1 MRLIFTAMNNYSDR
15 NGRRPYKDHDI
26 AGIILMIV
34 SAFLLL
40 CTLIPVMFG
49 IVSKTLRNFI
59 MGIFGV
65 FSYAVFAFTF
75 ALGLV
80 LLLKRRPAV
89 SAKKLA
95 CIIGIVFF
103 LMLILQLST
112 TGGYLDESFGK
123 YLADVYRAKY
133 TAGGAFFGMIAYAV
147 KAFATQAGAY
157 IIFSVLLL
165 LFIVLLG
172 LIIRKEYGITFGV
185 TRKKSVAPK
194 DKKTTQISDTEKF
207 EDKTPPQRVYNFL
220 STDLF
225 VENIMA
231 QNNNAEYD
239 ADEENDG
246 SSGRLYD
253 MSADYGSFERKR
265 PTQTQATNILYPVSD
280 VDFDNDPI
288 YRDMNMNRTDR
299 REDYSE
305 NRPVPPGT
313 KFYDESEPMTEGKPA
328 SSSAAPDVHKTS
340 EYEVRRKK
348 PDKIFHED
356 RNNNGFSDIIIPTPK
371 QEENDYNPGEIIN
384 SATGDY
390 NGFSSLG
397 EDRGFTGSLSDRE
410 SRFSETY
417 NDVREEYESEP
428 APREHFAAEKN
439 TESEDVFPENEHQPY
454 SNFRMTTSFGVNK
467 RENSV
472 INDSPIASETW
483 LNEKEET
490 SVSHEESIR
499 NESTINRNRTVYSSF
514 SENQSSSEE
523 TSYDSF
529 SGMDSPSDEGII
541 NENAFY
547 GKTESVSET
556 ADKESKILG
565 DGEDTLII
573 SDDEPVNASEKP
585 IDVYGTEDDYTGRYF
600 EDVSGGTQR
609 GNYAGGAYGM
619 SDRNRAERND
629 FGRPA
634 AEEKQPLRSEPVKPV
649 KEEPYIYEYPPVSL
663 LSVIDSKE
671 NVDANDIEI
680 KTHDIEE
687 VLANLKFPAKVCNV
701 IVGPVVT
708 RFELQPPQGIQV
720 KKILGFEKDLE
731 LTLERGAIRIEA
743 PVANK
748 KAIGI
753 EVANGKPAMVGLR
766 EMFEAPAFKD
776 SRSVMPLALGK
787 DIGGDI
793 IVRNLEKMPHL
804 LVAGATGTGKS
815 VCLNT
820 LILSIIYKR
829 SPEDVR
835 ILLVDPKQVEFTLYR
850 RLPHLLLENPIT
862 EVDQAINALE
872 YLTDEMNRRYELFS
886 DLATQGYP
894 VRNLDEYNKCEAVK
908 SGKIKKMPYI
918 VMIVDEL
925 ADLMTSRK
933 KEVELG
939 IRKITQKSRAAG
951 IHLVLATQRPSV
963 DVITGTIKVN
973 LPSRISFKVTSN
985 ADSRTV
991 LDQGGAEALLGN
1003 GDMLMMCNSEPIRL
1017 QGAFVSNEEIVSV
1030 VNYIKEHNKAEFDP
1044 EIADAILS
1052 TKEVPDE
1059 MAASSGN
1066 AEESADEK
1074 LYPNIM
1080 RCFINS
1086 GKASTSLIQTRF
1098 SLGYARAAR
1107 ILSIFEDRKWVG
1119 PSAGAKPREVYMTES
1134 QFETIFARP
1143 FNE

>member
-1 MRLIFTAMNNYSDR
+1 MNNYSDR
-15 NGRRPYKDHDI
+15 NGRRQYKDHDI
-26 AGIILMIV
+26 AGIVLMIV

-40 CTLIPVMFG
+40 CTVFTKFIFG
-49 IVSKTLRNFI
+49 IVSQAIGNVILGVF
-59 MGIFGV
+59 GI
-65 FSYAVFAFTF
+65 FSYALLSFTF

-89 SAKKLA
+89 SAKKLV
-95 CIIGIVFF
+95 CIIGIIFF

-112 TGGYLDESFGK
+112 TNGYLDAGFGN
-123 YLADVYRAKY
+123 YLGEVYGAKY
-133 TAGGAFFGMIAYAV
+133 TAGGVFFGMFAYAA
-147 KAFATQAGAY
+147 KALATRVGAY

-165 LFIVLLG
+165 LFIVLLA
-172 LIIRKEYGITFGV
+172 LIIRKELGIFSGV
-185 TRKKSVAPK
+185 TRKPSVS
-194 DKKTTQISDTEKF
+194 KKEKRQTESSDVQRF
-207 EDKTPPQRVYNFL
+207 EDRTPPQRVYNFL

-225 VENIMA
+225 VENIVA
-231 QNNNAEYD
+231 QNEGAERISD
-239 ADEENDG
+239 DEEDNV
-246 SSGRLYD
+246 SGRLYD
-253 MSADYGSFERKR
+253 VSAEYGAFERKR

-280 VDFDNDPI
+280 VDLDNDPI
-288 YRDMNMNRTDR
+288 YRDMNMKKPEKAD
-299 REDYSE
+299 EGHI
-305 NRPVPPGT
+305 VPPGT
-313 KFYDESEPMTEGKPA
+313 KYYDESTPLREARPA
-328 SSSAAPDVHKTS
+328 ETYSAPDVHKTT
-340 EYEVRRKK
+340 EYDVSRKK
-348 PDKIFHED
+348 PDKIFHDD
-356 RNNNGFSDIIIPTPK
+356 RNNNGFSDVIIPTPK
-371 QEENDYNPGEIIN
+371 QRETEYNPGEIVN
-384 SATGDY
+384 SGTGEYNAY

-397 EDRGFTGSLSDRE
+397 EERGYTGGNLNGNRSSY
-410 SRFSETY
+410 ET
-417 NDVREEYESEP
+417 REESAYGFASEP
-428 APREHFAAEKN
+428 DPQEHFAEKS
-439 TESEDVFPENEHQPY
+439 ESKEPDDIFPENEHQPY
-454 SNFRMTTSFGVNK
+454 SNFRMATSFGVNK
-467 RENSV
+467 KDNYV
-472 INDSPIASETW
+472 NDSPIASETW
-483 LNEKEET
+483 LDDKGGFTRSSET
-490 SVSHEESIR
+490 SRRENTETSK
-499 NESTINRNRTVYSSF
+499 SF
-514 SENQSSSEE
+514 AEKTSAELED
-523 TSYDSF
+523 SYDSF
-529 SGMDSPSDEGII
+529 SGLKSSLDEGIV
-541 NENAFY
+541 NEENFFGTEPVKNY
-547 GKTESVSET
+547 ESVKSEE
-556 ADKESKILG
+556 KVLG
-565 DGEDTLII
+565 DGDDRLTI
-573 SDDEPVNASEKP
+573 SDEEPIDASEKLS
-585 IDVYGTEDDYTGRYF
+585 DNYENGVDDDYTGRYF
-600 EDVSGGTQR
+600 EDDDVSTR
-609 GNYAGGAYGM
+609 RPAGGFGTGTFGNASGDM
-619 SDRNRAERND
+619 TRDRDYVKND
-629 FGRPA
+629 VAPARPQK
-634 AEEKQPLRSEPVKPV
+634 EEKPIKD
-649 KEEPYIYEYPPVSL
+649 EPYVYEYPPVSL
-663 LSVIDSKE
+663 LGVIDSSN

-680 KTHDIEE
+680 KKHDIEE
-687 VLANLKFPAKVCNV
+687 VLANLKFPATVSNV

-776 SRSVMPLALGK
+776 SRAVMPLALGK

-793 IVRNLEKMPHL
+793 IVKNLEKMPHL

-835 ILLVDPKQVEFTLYR
+835 IVLVDPKQVEFTLYR

-862 EVDQAINALE
+862 EVDHAINALD

-886 DLATQGYP
+886 DLAMQGYP
-894 VRNLDEYNKCEAVK
+894 VRNLEEYNKCEPVR

-1003 GDMLMMCNSEPIRL
+1003 GDMLLMCNSEPVRM

-1044 EIADAILS
+1044 EIAESILS
-1052 TKEVPDE
+1052 SKEVPDE
-1059 MAASSGN
+1059 MAAPSGGS
-1066 AEESADEK
+1066 EESADEK

-1086 GKASTSLIQTRF
+1086 SKASTSLIQTRF

-1119 PSAGAKPREVYMTES
+1119 PSAGAKPREVYMTET
-1134 QFETIFARP
+1134 QFESIFGKP

>member
-1 MRLIFTAMNNYSDR
+1 
-15 NGRRPYKDHDI
+15 
-26 AGIILMIV
+26 
-34 SAFLLL
+34 
-40 CTLIPVMFG
+40 
-49 IVSKTLRNFI
+49 
-59 MGIFGV
+59 
-65 FSYAVFAFTF
+65 
-75 ALGLV
+75 
-80 LLLKRRPAV
+80 
-89 SAKKLA
+89 
-95 CIIGIVFF
+95 
-103 LMLILQLST
+103 
-112 TGGYLDESFGK
+112 
-123 YLADVYRAKY
+123 
-133 TAGGAFFGMIAYAV
+133 
-147 KAFATQAGAY
+147 
-157 IIFSVLLL
+157 
-165 LFIVLLG
+165 
-172 LIIRKEYGITFGV
+172 
-185 TRKKSVAPK
+185 
-194 DKKTTQISDTEKF
+194 
-207 EDKTPPQRVYNFL
+207 
-220 STDLF
+220 
-225 VENIMA
+225 
-231 QNNNAEYD
+231 
-239 ADEENDG
+239 
-246 SSGRLYD
+246 
-253 MSADYGSFERKR
+253 
-265 PTQTQATNILYPVSD
+265 
-280 VDFDNDPI
+280 
-288 YRDMNMNRTDR
+288 
-299 REDYSE
+299 
-305 NRPVPPGT
+305 
-313 KFYDESEPMTEGKPA
+313 
-328 SSSAAPDVHKTS
+328 
-340 EYEVRRKK
+340 
-348 PDKIFHED
+348 
-356 RNNNGFSDIIIPTPK
+356 
-371 QEENDYNPGEIIN
+371 
-384 SATGDY
+384 
-390 NGFSSLG
+390 
-397 EDRGFTGSLSDRE
+397 
-410 SRFSETY
+410 
-417 NDVREEYESEP
+417 
-428 APREHFAAEKN
+428 
-439 TESEDVFPENEHQPY
+439 
-454 SNFRMTTSFGVNK
+454 
-467 RENSV
+467 
-472 INDSPIASETW
+472 
-483 LNEKEET
+483 
-490 SVSHEESIR
+490 
-499 NESTINRNRTVYSSF
+499 
-514 SENQSSSEE
+514 
-523 TSYDSF
+523 
-529 SGMDSPSDEGII
+529 
-541 NENAFY
+541 
-547 GKTESVSET
+547 
-556 ADKESKILG
+556 
-565 DGEDTLII
+565 
-573 SDDEPVNASEKP
+573 
-585 IDVYGTEDDYTGRYF
+585 
-600 EDVSGGTQR
+600 
-609 GNYAGGAYGM
+609 
-619 SDRNRAERND
+619 
-629 FGRPA
+629 
-634 AEEKQPLRSEPVKPV
+634 
-649 KEEPYIYEYPPVSL
+649 
-663 LSVIDSKE
+663 
-671 NVDANDIEI
+671 
-680 KTHDIEE
+680 
-687 VLANLKFPAKVCNV
+687 
-701 IVGPVVT
+701 
-708 RFELQPPQGIQV
+708 
-720 KKILGFEKDLE
+720 
-731 LTLERGAIRIEA
+731 
-743 PVANK
+743 
-748 KAIGI
+748 
-753 EVANGKPAMVGLR
+753 
-766 EMFEAPAFKD
+766 
-776 SRSVMPLALGK
+776 MPLALGK
-787 DIGGDI
+787 DIGGDF

>member
-1 MRLIFTAMNNYSDR
+1 MNNYSDR
-15 NGRRPYKDHDI
+15 NGRRQYKDHDI
-26 AGIILMIV
+26 AGIVLMIV

-49 IVSKTLRNFI
+49 IVSTTLRNLI
-59 MGIFGV
+59 MGVFGV
-65 FSYAVFAFTF
+65 FSYAIFAFTF
-75 ALGLV
+75 AVGLV

-89 SAKKLA
+89 SAKKLT
-95 CIIGIVFF
+95 CIIGIVVF

-112 TGGYLDESFGK
+112 TNGYLGEGFGK
-123 YLADVYRAKY
+123 YLADVYAAKY
-133 TAGGAFFGMIAYAV
+133 TAGGALFGIIAYAV

-172 LIIRKEYGITFGV
+172 LIIRKEYGISFGV
-185 TRKKSVAPK
+185 TRKKSVVG
-194 DKKTTQISDTEKF
+194 DKRPVQKAEPEKF

-231 QNNNAEYD
+231 KNEN
-239 ADEENDG
+239 ADEAQDDDDYG
-246 SSGRLYD
+246 TSGRLYD
-253 MSADYGSFERKR
+253 MSADYGTVERRR

-280 VDFDNDPI
+280 ADLDNDPI
-288 YRDMNMNRTDR
+288 YRDMNINRPE
-299 REDYSE
+299 RED
-305 NRPVPPGT
+305 RDGDRQVPPGT
-313 KFYDESEPMTEGKPA
+313 KYYDEETPMKEGRA
-328 SSSAAPDVHKTS
+328 SDSMQSSAYKTT

-356 RNNNGFSDIIIPTPK
+356 RSNNGFSDIIIPTPK
-371 QEENDYNPGEIIN
+371 QEYTDYNPGEIIN
-384 SATGDY
+384 STGDY

-397 EDRGFTGSLSDRE
+397 EERGFTGNLDERSAPSSDRDE
-410 SRFSETY
+410 KDSVS
-417 NDVREEYESEP
+417 SEP
-428 APREHFAAEKN
+428 APTERFAEN
-439 TESEDVFPENEHQPY
+439 QRSEDKEDLFPESEHQPY

-467 RENSV
+467 RDSSV
-472 INDSPIASETW
+472 VNDAPIASETW
-483 LNEKEET
+483 LDE
-490 SVSHEESIR
+490 
-499 NESTINRNRTVYSSF
+499 NESEPLHEDKSEEVRKDDTVYSSF
-514 SENQSSSEE
+514 ADTPPTTE

-529 SGMDSPSDEGII
+529 SGMRDASDEGIV
-541 NENAFY
+541 NEEAFY
-547 GKTESVSET
+547 GTDNTEDT
-556 ADKESKILG
+556 ASAKEDKVLG
-565 DGEDTLII
+565 DGDDRLII
-573 SDDEPVNASEKP
+573 SEDDATDASEKP
-585 IDVYGTEDDYTGRYF
+585 YETHDTSDDYTGRYF
-600 EDVSGGTQR
+600 KDSSYVRDASASERSSVYGGKT
-609 GNYAGGAYGM
+609 
-619 SDRNRAERND
+619 DTFDLTERKK
-629 FGRPA
+629 PA
-634 AEEKQPLRSEPVKPV
+634 AEPAPVKQV
-649 KEEPYIYEYPPVSL
+649 KEEPYVYDYPPVSL

-766 EMFEAPAFKD
+766 EMFEAPAYKD
-776 SRSVMPLALGK
+776 SRAVMPLALGK

-835 ILLVDPKQVEFTLYR
+835 IMLVDPKQVEFTLYR

-862 EVDQAINALE
+862 EVDHAINALE

-886 DLATQGYP
+886 DLAMQGYP
-894 VRNLDEYNKCEAVK
+894 VRNLDEYNKCEAIK

-1003 GDMLMMCNSEPIRL
+1003 GDMLLMCNSEPIRL

-1044 EIADAILS
+1044 EIANAILS
-1052 TKEVPDE
+1052 SKEVPDE
-1059 MAASSGN
+1059 MSASAGN